1 MAGIA
6 LIRREQLGG
15 GGPRGRRRLSRQ
27 ERKRLRDG
35 YLFISPVLLGLFLWV
50 LGPMFLSLY
59 YSFTNYNVIQAPQV
73 VGTANYRSLLA
84 DSTFLHSFEIT
95 VIYAAVSVPCSL
107 AIGLAIALL
116 LHRGGRGI
124 RFYRTIFYI
133 PAVIPIVAGAE
144 LWTTMLT
151 ASPYGVVNYV
161 LMHLHLISK
170 PFEFFSSPNT
180 ALFSLLLMTFWGSAG
195 GSMIIWLAALQSV
208 PDELVEAAR
217 VDGAGPIRRFWSVVL
232 PLITPTIFFNL
243 VLGMITALQ
252 TFASNFVISGGDTG
266 APLGS
271 LDFVNIFIY
280 RTAFGNFQMGMA
292 SAAAWLMFVVIL
304 VLTLIVFR
312 TSRRWVFYMGSQR

>member
-1 MAGIA
+1 LAGIA
-6 LIRREQLGG
+6 LVRREQLGG
-15 GGPRGRRRLSRQ
+15 GGLRGRRRLSRQ

-35 YLFISPVLLGLFLWV
+35 YLFITPVLLGLILWV

-59 YSFTNYNVIQAPQV
+59 YSFTNYDVLQAPQV
-73 VGTANYRSLLA
+73 VGTSNYTSLLH
-84 DSTFLHSFEIT
+84 DPTFLSSFTIT
-95 VIYAAVSVPCSL
+95 LVYAAISVPCSL
-107 AIGLAIALL
+107 AIGLGIALL
-116 LHRGGRGI
+116 LHRGGRTV

-133 PAVIPIVAGAE
+133 PAVIPIVAGTE
-144 LWTTMLT
+144 LWTTMLA
-151 ASPYGVVNYV
+151 ASPYGIVNYI
-161 LMHLHLISK
+161 LLHLHLISQ
-170 PFEFFSSPNT
+170 PFQFFNSPNT

-217 VDGAGPIRRFWSVVL
+217 VDGAGPVRRFWAIVL

-252 TFASNFVISGGDTG
+252 TFSANYVIGGDTG

-280 RTAFGNFQMGMA
+280 RQAFGNFQMGYA

>member
-1 MAGIA
+1 VGGVV
-6 LIRREQLGG
+6 LVRRDQLTGG
-15 GGPRGRRRLSRQ
+15 RSWWRLSRQ
-27 ERKRLRDG
+27 ERRRLRDG
-35 YLFISPVLLGLFLWV
+35 YLFITPVLLGLLFWV
-50 LGPMFLSLY
+50 LGPMILSLY

-73 VGTANYRSLLA
+73 VGVANYKALLS
-84 DSTFLHSFEIT
+84 DPTFLHSFAIT
-95 VIYAAVSVPCSL
+95 LIYAGISVPVSL

-116 LHRGGRGI
+116 LHRGGRAV

-133 PAVIPIVAGAE
+133 PAVIPIVAGTE
-144 LWTTMLT
+144 LWTTMLV
-151 ASPYGVVNYV
+151 ASPYGVVNYI

-170 PFEFFSSPNT
+170 PFEFFNSPNT

-208 PDELVEAAR
+208 PGDLIEAAR
-217 VDGAGPIRRFWSVVL
+217 VDGAGAIRRFRSIVL

-252 TFASNFVISGGDTG
+252 TFASNYVIGGDTG

-280 RTAFGNFQMGMA
+280 RQAFGNFEMGNA

-304 VLTLIVFR
+304 FLTLLVFR
-312 TSRRWVFYMGSQR
+312 TSRRWVFYMGTQR